1 MSVHIA
7 DAVSAY
13 NNAAKATAPGM
24 EAPGGVGSTFA
35 ELLRETAASAIE
47 TGLQADKIS
56 AAAIEGKAGVAEV
69 VTAVAN
75 AELTLQ
81 TVVALRDR
89 VVQAYQEIL
98 RMPI

>member
-1 MSVHIA
+1 MAVDIA
-7 DAVSAY
+7 NAVSAY
-13 NNAAKATAPGM
+13 NNAAKATGPGM
-24 EAPGGVGSTFA
+24 EAPGGVGSSFSD
-35 ELLRETAASAIE
+35 LLRETASNAVSAGQE
-47 TGLQADKIS
+47 ADRIS

-89 VVQAYQEIL
+89 VVEAYQEIL